1 VRRLPDETRRAP
13 PSHQRN
19 PSAWPNQNVSDLR
32 GETESEMRQQFESIR
47 GRTATNEKLIRNLVP
62 LALAGHCKNN
72 D

>member
-1 VRRLPDETRRAP
+1 MPIRTTHSGPT
-13 PSHQRN
+13 N
-19 PSAWPNQNVSDLR
+19 PLARTASADSKSGDLR